1 MDLLKTDFAMRKHV
15 VTALLFVIGI
25 AFYALGA
32 AGPGTVFLV
41 LGALVE
47 LAFWYRIFVLRK

>member
-1 MDLLKTDFAMRKHV
+1 MRKHI